1 LTETPGRVLVADDDA
16 VILRLL
22 EVNFSLD
29 GFDVVTASGGEE
41 ALGKALGEGPF
52 DLIVLDVMMPG
63 MDGWQVCEALK
74 ENEGTAGVP
83 VMFLSARTQDQD
95 RVRGMRLG
103 VSAYVTKPFDPD
115 ELLRLARRLVGGP
128 QT

>member
-1 LTETPGRVLVADDDA
+1 MAARVLVADDDA

-29 GFDVVTASGGEE
+29 GFDVVTANRGEE
-41 ALGKALGEGPF
+41 ALEKARHEGPF
-52 DLIVLDVMMPG
+52 DLVVLDVMMPG
-63 MDGWQVCEALK
+63 MDGWQVCELLK
-74 ENEGTAGVP
+74 RDEATSHVP

-95 RVRGMRLG
+95 RARGLSLG

-115 ELLRLARRLVGGP
+115 ELLQLARRLVGGE
-128 QT
+128 